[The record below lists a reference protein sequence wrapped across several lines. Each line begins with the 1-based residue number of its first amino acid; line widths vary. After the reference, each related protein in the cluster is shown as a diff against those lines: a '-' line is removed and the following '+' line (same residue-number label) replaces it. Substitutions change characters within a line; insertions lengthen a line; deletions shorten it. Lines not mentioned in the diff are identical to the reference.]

1 MKRIDKYNLIA
12 ELKRGQYATVYRA
25 YEAAKQRFVLLKVLH
40 ASDAALRER
49 FAQEAQILTRLAHR
63 NIVRIY
69 ECGQA
74 PVQPGKTLPFLAMEF
89 VEGGTLADVIA
100 ARRLPVELVIY
111 FSREIVAGLEAAHRN
126 HIVHRDLK
134 PQNLL
139 VDAEGCLKVTDF
151 GLAAFMGGENG
162 GAIIGTP
169 QYMSPEQAAG
179 EAATPASDYFS
190 LGVIMYEM
198 LAGNSP
204 FDGET
209 INERLYRVMHE
220 NPAPLAAMLPEA
232 ALPLA
237 RLVQQL
243 LEKKCAKRLSRPEQ
257 ILSTLD
263 ACEHELARRARG
275 LHLRQ
280 FLTDP
285 AGYAPEKILPKKA
298 KPARPTARLS
308 AGLMLVL
315 LLALAGGAWQLVKFT
330 SQKPQA
336 NLHNGSAKIAAATLP
351 TAAQESDSIALPAV
365 TPDAPETS
373 ETAPPQSES
382 SEKLVKQ
389 QPEPEMNMPEQQ
401 ETVAEEARVIP
412 APPVSGSLRIACL
425 PFAQVIL
432 DGDTLGPV
440 DMQPVIFTA
449 PAGEHVLELANPRF
463 PTYQRRFE
471 VAAADTFD
479 VQLSLWE
486 TVARLTLYVK
496 PWAEVFIDGVSFG
509 KTPLDEIIL
518 APGARQLRLVHPERE
533 TFTTTREFAAG
544 QRETLTIELQP
555 KE

>member
-12 ELKRGQYATVYRA
+12 ELKRGQSATVYRA
-25 YEAAKQRFVLLKVLH
+25 YDAAKQRFVLLKVLH
-40 ASDAALRER
+40 ASDAALRAR

-63 NIVRIY
+63 NIVQIY

-74 PVQPGKTLPFLAMEF
+74 PVPPGKTLPFLAMEF

-111 FSREIVAGLEAAHRN
+111 LSREIVAGLEAAHRN

-220 NPAPLAAMLPEA
+220 NPAPLAAILPEA

-263 ACEHELARRARG
+263 ACENELARRARG
-275 LHLRQ
+275 MHLRQ
-280 FLTDP
+280 FLADP

-298 KPARPTARLS
+298 KPVRPAARLS
-308 AGLMLVL
+308 AGLMLAL
-315 LLALAGGAWQLVKFT
+315 LLALAGGAWQLVKLKAPQ
-330 SQKPQA
+330 SQTDV
-336 NLHNGSAKIAAATLP
+336 HNGSAQIAATSSS
-351 TAAQESDSIALPAV
+351 TTAQESDSMMPSFV
-365 TPDAPETS
+365 PPSAPETVEAPAQPARREDFS
-373 ETAPPQSES
+373 AQPPETETNAP
-382 SEKLVKQ
+382 LQ
-389 QPEPEMNMPEQQ
+389 QKAL
-401 ETVAEEARVIP
+401 AEELSEIP
-412 APPVSGSLRIACL
+412 APPAQGSLRIACL

-432 DGDTLGPV
+432 DGDTLGAV
-440 DMQPVIFTA
+440 DMQPALFTA
-449 PAGEHVLELANPRF
+449 PAGEHLLELANPRF
-463 PTYQRRFE
+463 PTYQRKF
-471 VAAADTFD
+471 VVTAADTLD

-486 TVARLTLYVK
+486 TVARVTLYVK
-496 PWAEVFIDGVSFG
+496 PWAEVFIDEVSFG

-533 TFTTTREFAAG
+533 TFTTTREFVAG

>member
-25 YEAAKQRFVLLKVLH
+25 YEAERQRFVLLKVLH

-49 FAQEAQILTRLAHR
+49 FTQEAQILTRLSHR

-74 PVQPGKTLPFLAMEF
+74 SVQPGKTWPFLAMEF

-100 ARRLPVELVIY
+100 AHRLPVELVIY
-111 FSREIVAGLEAAHRN
+111 ISREIVAGLEAAHRN

-169 QYMSPEQAAG
+169 QYMSPEQACG

-198 LAGNSP
+198 LAGSSP

-209 INERLYRVMHE
+209 INERLYRVRHE
-220 NPAPLAAMLPEA
+220 NPAPLATMLPET

-243 LEKKCAKRLSRPEQ
+243 LEKKRAKRLSRPEQ

-263 ACEHELARRARG
+263 ACENELARRARRE
-275 LHLRQ
+275 HLRQ
-280 FLTDP
+280 FLSDP

-298 KPARPTARLS
+298 KPARRATRLPL
-308 AGLMLVL
+308 GFMLVL
-315 LLALAGGAWQLVKFT
+315 LLVLAGGAWQWVKFK
-330 SQKPQA
+330 SQKTQT
-336 NLHNGSAKIAAATLP
+336 NLHNGSAQIAVEASP
-351 TAAQESDSIALPAV
+351 SAAQTSDSMALPVVLRA
-365 TPDAPETS
+365 APETA
-373 ETAPPQSES
+373 ETAPAQSEP
-382 SEKLVKQ
+382 SEKLVQ
-389 QPEPEMNMPEQQ
+389 HQPKAEMNLPVQP
-401 ETVAEEARVIP
+401 ETVAEEARMIP
-412 APPVSGSLRIACL
+412 APPAWGILRVACL

-440 DMQPVIFTA
+440 DMQPIILTTGV
-449 PAGEHVLELANPRF
+449 GEHVLELVNPRF
-463 PTYQRRFE
+463 PTYQRKFE
-471 VAAADTFD
+471 VTAADTFD
-479 VQLSLWE
+479 MQLSLWE
-486 TVARLTLYVK
+486 TVARLTLHVK
-496 PWAEVFIDGVSFG
+496 PWAEVFIDGISFG

-533 TFTTTREFAAG
+533 TFMTTRDFVAG

>member
-89 VEGGTLADVIA
+89 VEGGALADVIA
-100 ARRLPVELVIY
+100 AHRLPVELVIY
-111 FSREIVAGLEAAHRN
+111 LSREIVAGLEAAHRN

-169 QYMSPEQAAG
+169 QYMSPEQASG

-209 INERLYRVMHE
+209 INERLYRVRHE
-220 NPAPLAAMLPEA
+220 NPAPLTAILPEA

-243 LEKKCAKRLSRPEQ
+243 LEKKRAKRLSRPEQ
-257 ILSTLD
+257 ILSMLD
-263 ACEHELARRARG
+263 ACENELARRAGRE
-275 LHLRQ
+275 HLRQ
-280 FLTDP
+280 FLSDP
-285 AGYAPEKILPKKA
+285 AGYAPERILPKKT
-298 KPARPTARLS
+298 KPARRASRLPL
-308 AGLMLVL
+308 GFMLVL
-315 LLALAGGAWQLVKFT
+315 LLALAGGAWQWVKFKSPKAQT
-330 SQKPQA
+330 
-336 NLHNGSAKIAAATLP
+336 NLHNGSAQIAAEASP
-351 TAAQESDSIALPAV
+351 TAAQTSDSMALPV
-365 TPDAPETS
+365 VPRDAPETA
-373 ETAPPQSES
+373 ETAPAQSEPT
-382 SEKLVKQ
+382 EKLVRQ
-389 QPEPEMNMPEQQ
+389 QPEPEMNMPVQP
-401 ETVAEEARVIP
+401 ETVAEEARMIP
-412 APPVSGSLRIACL
+412 APPAWGSLRVACL

-440 DMQPVIFTA
+440 DMQPIIFTT
-449 PAGEHVLELANPRF
+449 PAGEHMLELANPRF
-463 PTYQRRFE
+463 PTYQRKFE
-471 VAAADTFD
+471 VTAADTFD

-486 TVARLTLYVK
+486 TVARLTLHVK
-496 PWAEVFIDGVSFG
+496 PWAEVFIDGISFG

-533 TFTTTREFAAG
+533 TFMTARDFVAG
-544 QRETLTIELQP
+544 QRETLAIELQP